1 LLRAKSPRNDDNKKT
16 ITIKPWLNISSTSD
30 FSIHNLP
37 YGVFSLNGKD
47 KHIGVAIGDFII
59 DMHTADVLG
68 LFDDLDLKDTLLSD
82 TLNRFISLGKP
93 TTNKVRLLLQKEL
106 CTDGSLKKHA
116 DKLLIKQTD
125 VQMHVPIVIGDY
137 TDFYSSKEHA
147 TNVGAIF
154 RDKENALP
162 PNWLHLPIAYHGRAS
177 SIKISGT
184 PIHRPQG
191 QIMTSDK
198 GPILA
203 PTKSLDFE
211 LEMAFVIGKE
221 TNSGEHIPVDKAE
234 EYIFGMLLFND
245 WSARDIQ
252 RWEYQPLGP
261 FLAKNF
267 ASTISPWIVTMEALE
282 PFRTKSPEQNK
293 VLDYLKDN
301 RNSTFDIQLQAILK
315 IDGQEFII
323 TKSNFKYL
331 YWSMA
336 QQLAHHTINGCNV
349 NVGDVMA
356 SGTISGAGEHAK
368 GCLLEITEGK
378 KKLELSSTTSRMFLE
393 DGDELI
399 LKAFAEKD
407 TVRVGFGAASG
418 KIIA

>member
-1 LLRAKSPRNDDNKKT
+1 V
-16 ITIKPWLNISSTSD
+16 
-30 FSIHNLP
+30 FSI
-37 YGVFSLNGKD
+37 NGKD
-47 KHIGVAIGDFII
+47 KRIGVAVGDFII
-59 DMHTADVLG
+59 DLRKAYVLG
-68 LFDDLDLKDTLLSD
+68 VFDELDLQNTLLSD
-82 TLNRFISLGKP
+82 TLNPFISLGKSI
-93 TTNKVRLLLQKEL
+93 TNKVRPILQKEL
-106 CTDGSLKKHA
+106 CSEGLLKKHA
-116 DKLLIKQTD
+116 DELLVKQSD
-125 VQMHVPIVIGDY
+125 VQMHVPVVIGDY

-162 PNWLHLPIAYHGRAS
+162 PNWLHLPIAYHGRSS

-184 PIHRPQG
+184 DIHRPQG
-191 QIMTSDK
+191 QVMTSE
-198 GPILA
+198 GRPVLA
-203 PTKSLDFE
+203 LTKSLDFE
-211 LEMAFVIGKE
+211 LEMAFVIGKT
-221 TNSGEHIPVDKAE
+221 TNSGEQVPVAKAE
-234 EYIFGMLLFND
+234 EYIFGMVLFND

-282 PFRTKSPEQNK
+282 PFRTKSPEQKK

-301 RNSTFDIQLQAILK
+301 RNTTFDIQLQVILK
-315 IDGQEFII
+315 IKEQEFVI

-336 QQLAHHTINGCNV
+336 QQLAHHTINGCNI

-356 SGTISGAGEHAK
+356 SGTISGADEDAK
-368 GCLLEITEGK
+368 ACLLEITEGK
-378 KKLELSSTTSRMFLE
+378 KKLELSAGISRMFLE
-393 DGDELI
+393 NGDEII
-399 LKAFAEKD
+399 LKAWAEKD
-407 TVRVGFGAASG
+407 GIRVGFGEASG